1 MEAGP
6 DPLEKRPNI
15 LMIFPDQWRGDWVHA
30 ISGIPVRTPNIDD
43 MVARGVSFG
52 RTWTPCP
59 ICAPARACLALG
71 RSYDASPVRH
81 NKDNLPLDQKTFYR
95 LLLDSGYRVA
105 NLGKSDLL
113 KQAHSWGADGRH
125 IVDDR
130 DGMAEIGFSDGF
142 DSAGKHDSINAA
154 EKGCIDPYTDM
165 LKSQGLIDDYVR
177 DFEGRSLTSHE
188 PVPLS
193 DWLEGRWVEP
203 VQAYTNIEPVEI
215 PKDAYSDN
223 FIGQAALDILKKFDG
238 EDPWFTIV
246 NFPGPH
252 EPMDITPEMA
262 DAWRDAEL
270 PYPVGCHHPDE
281 TLVRNIRRHY
291 AAMIENID
299 RWIGAFVDQLKAQGQ
314 FDNTVIVFA
323 SDHGEMLGDRNLW
336 QKEVPFEPAVQVPLV
351 VSGVGVVPR
360 GNLPDTPANFIDLPP
375 TYLRMAGV
383 AVPKEYS
390 GYDLGPFLC
399 GDDQMPRQDT
409 QTGLG
414 SWRAVT
420 DGRYKL
426 IVGLDETVPQVEIQF
441 GQFDHSLPEPGKLY
455 DLQKDPHEL
464 TNLWDEE
471 KGIRDRL
478 LTLMPKS

>member
-1 MEAGP
+1 MNPAPGRS
-6 DPLEKRPNI
+6 DKRPNI

-81 NKDNLPLDQKTFYR
+81 NRDNLPLNQKTFYR

-125 IVDDR
+125 VEDDVDR
-130 DGMAEIGFSDGF
+130 MAEIGFSDGF

-165 LKSQGLIDDYVR
+165 LKSNGLIDAYVR
-177 DFEGRSLTSHE
+177 DFEARSLTSHQ

-193 DWLEGRWVEP
+193 DWLEGRWHEP
-203 VQAYTNIEPVEI
+203 VQAYTNIEPVDI
-215 PKDAYSDN
+215 PEAAYSDN
-223 FIGQAALDILKKFDG
+223 FIGQSALDILTKFDG
-238 EDPWFTIV
+238 DDPWFTIV

-252 EPMDITPEMA
+252 EPMDVTPEMA
-262 DAWRDAEL
+262 EQWKDAEL
-270 PYPVGCHHPDE
+270 PYPVGCHHPDKS
-281 TLVRNIRRHY
+281 LVRNIRRHY
-291 AAMIENID
+291 AAMMENID
-299 RWIGAFVDQLKAQGQ
+299 RWIGLFVDQLKAQNQ
-314 FDNTVIVFA
+314 FENTLIVFA

-336 QKEVPFEPAVQVPLV
+336 QKEVPFEPSVQVPLV
-351 VSGVGVVPR
+351 ISGAGVIPR
-360 GNLPDTPANFIDLPP
+360 GNRPNAPASLIDLPP
-375 TYLRMAGV
+375 TFLRLAGIQI
-383 AVPKEYS
+383 PKDYS

-399 GDDQMPRQDT
+399 GSDKLPRQHT

-441 GQFDHSLPEPGKLY
+441 GQFDHDLPEPGLLF
-455 DLQKDPHEL
+455 DLKNDPHEL
-464 TNLWDEE
+464 TNLWDKEE
-471 KGIRDRL
+471 SVRERL
-478 LTLMPKS
+478 LGLMPEG

>member
-1 MEAGP
+1 
-6 DPLEKRPNI
+6 
-15 LMIFPDQWRGDWVHA
+15 MIFPDQWRGDWVHGV
-30 ISGIPVRTPNIDD
+30 SGINVRTPNIDA
-43 MVARGVSFG
+43 MIERGVSFG

-59 ICAPARACLALG
+59 ICAPARACMALG

-81 NKDNLPLDQKTFYR
+81 NKDNLPLNQKTFYR

-125 IVDDR
+125 ILNNV

-165 LKSQGLIDDYVR
+165 LNSRGLIDEYVR
-177 DFEGRSLTSHE
+177 DFEDRSLTSHQ

-193 DWLEGRWVEP
+193 DWLEGRWFEP

-215 PKDAYSDN
+215 PEDAYSDN
-223 FIGQAALDILKKFDG
+223 FIGQATLDILRKFDG

-270 PYPVGCHHPDE
+270 PYPVGCQHPDE
-281 TLVRNIRRHY
+281 LLVQNIRRHY

-299 RWIGAFVDQLKAQGQ
+299 RWIGIFVDQLKAQGQ
-314 FDNTVIVFA
+314 YENTLIVFA

-336 QKEVPFEPAVQVPLV
+336 QKEVPFEPAVHVPLV
-351 VSGVGVVPR
+351 ISGAGVVAR
-360 GNLPDTPANFIDLPP
+360 GHLPETTASLIDLPP

-383 AVPKEYS
+383 PIPGEYS
-390 GYDLGPFLC
+390 GFDLGSFLNG
-399 GDDQMPRQDT
+399 GDQPPRQHT

-414 SWRAVT
+414 AWRAVT

-426 IVGLDETVPQVEIQF
+426 IVGLDESVPQVEIQF

-455 DLQKDPHEL
+455 DLKNDPDEL
-464 TNLWDEE
+464 TNLWAKENDV
-471 KGIRDRL
+471 RDRL
-478 LTLMPKS
+478 LALMPKS